1 MRTWLWTLLVLALAV
16 GLALVLREHGGNVL
30 VMAPPWRIELS
41 LTLAVL
47 LLLGTFLALYILL
60 RSIAWL
66 VSGPERFS
74 SWRGLRAQKRDHE
87 LLQSGWISALEGRYI
102 QAEKE
107 LSKLL
112 SKTDSVPNKVLAG
125 LALAG
130 ASHRLGEYARRDE
143 ALKAAQNAASGEP
156 RLKEAAAT
164 VAAEMYLD
172 QRRPEEALVLLQP
185 LQDVSSR
192 YFNATRLLLR
202 AHRQLHHH
210 DRVYDLVRVLLRRGV
225 MDKAEAQPLI
235 EVAAAARLHAGGIDS
250 YKAIWG
256 DLKSEER
263 VLPAIALAAAAIQE
277 SAGNLDDA
285 SKILEAAIGNKLEPR
300 LLSAYSQCTPDQ
312 VARRLSKAEVW
323 LKANPHD
330 SALLATLGNLCLIGQ
345 LWGQG
350 ERYLLRSMK
359 IRSDVRIH
367 ALLGNLYDRL
377 GRQEDAM
384 KHWRLASGVAGLLP
398 VLPVN
403 LALPA
408 ADTRGDPTL
417 IDVEG
422 MLQSYPVDGVYS
434 VDAMTD
440 DDTTQGVAAN
450 QDAAAVGVPEGAGGG
465 KAGLPSTLPGARAPE
480 GKHDSVFDEYF
491 DSAPIPGVD
500 LSQTSDRPRGGS
512 GQR

>member
-30 VMAPPWRIELS
+30 VMAPPWRVELS

-47 LLLGTFLALYILL
+47 LLLGAFFVLYVLL
-60 RSIAWL
+60 RAIAWL
-66 VSGPERFS
+66 VSGPERFK

-87 LLQSGWISALEGRYI
+87 LLQSGWINALEGRYV

-112 SKTDSVPNKVLAG
+112 NQTQSTPDKVLAG
-125 LALAG
+125 LALAV
-130 ASHRLGEYARRDE
+130 ASHRMGEYSRRDE
-143 ALKAAQNAASGEP
+143 ALKAAQGAASGEP

-172 QRRPEEALVLLQP
+172 QHRPEDALVLLQP
-185 LQDVSSR
+185 LQDASSR

-210 DRVYDLVRVLLRRGV
+210 DRVYDLVRLLLRRGA
-225 MDKAEAQPLI
+225 MDKATAQPLI
-235 EVAAAARLHAGGIDS
+235 EIAAAARLRAGGIDA

-256 DLKSEER
+256 DLKAEER
-263 VLPAIALAAAAIQE
+263 VLPAIALAGAAIQE
-277 SAGNLDDA
+277 SAGNLDEA

-403 LALPA
+403 PALPA
-408 ADTRGDPTL
+408 ADMRGDPTL

-422 MLQSYPVDGVYS
+422 MLQSYPVDGAYV
-434 VDAMTD
+434 VDAATD
-440 DDTTQGVAAN
+440 DGAAAQGVAAEN
-450 QDAAAVGVPEGAGGG
+450 DATVTSVAESDGTAGSN
-465 KAGLPSTLPGARAPE
+465 ATSPMPRAPD
-480 GKHDSVFDEYF
+480 GKNDSVFDEYF